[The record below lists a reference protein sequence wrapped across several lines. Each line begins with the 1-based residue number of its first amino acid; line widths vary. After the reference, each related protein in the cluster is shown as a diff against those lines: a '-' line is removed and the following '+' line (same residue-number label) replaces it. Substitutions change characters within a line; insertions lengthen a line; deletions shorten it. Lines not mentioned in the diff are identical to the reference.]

1 MPVCATCRNE
11 QRRRCDLR
19 LTAQERETIINFN
32 QAEDIAYI
40 YTCDPKWWRHF
51 DRLGIKPTQVHKGST
66 GAVYA
71 RDYEVPKKWVKP
83 PKPPR
88 RLSLTD
94 EQRKA
99 IAQRLRPTA
108 RIP

>member
-1 MPVCATCRNE
+1 
-11 QRRRCDLR
+11 LR

-32 QAEDIAYI
+32 QAEDKAYI
-40 YTCDPKWWRHF
+40 YTCDPKWCRHF
-51 DRLGIKPTQVHKGST
+51 QRIGVKPSKVHKGST

-71 RDYEVPKKWVKP
+71 RDYEVPKKWVKS
-83 PKPPR
+83 PKPPK
-88 RLSLTD
+88 RLKLSD

-108 RIP
+108 RIQ